1 MKNSFCIDLQRFM
14 RIPTKF
20 PLSRNQLGFLHAPR
34 SKDGTDNH
42 SRRTDGI
49 MRSADLPTAP
59 FFRELRADK
68 ERSKE
73 TPMKNISLLLTVS

>member
-1 MKNSFCIDLQRFM
+1 
-14 RIPTKF
+14 
-20 PLSRNQLGFLHAPR
+20 
-34 SKDGTDNH
+34 
-42 SRRTDGI
+42 

-73 TPMKNISLLLTVS
+73 TPMKNTSLLLTVSRNGSKVTKSHHKNSLVSNSWDVL